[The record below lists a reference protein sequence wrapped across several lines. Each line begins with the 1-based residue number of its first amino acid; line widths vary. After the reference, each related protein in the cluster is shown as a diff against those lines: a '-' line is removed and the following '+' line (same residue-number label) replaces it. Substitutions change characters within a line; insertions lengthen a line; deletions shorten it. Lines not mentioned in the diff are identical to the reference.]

1 MADNRATTQT
11 INVVFTDLVGST
23 EMSNR
28 LGPEKTEELRVTHFT
43 LLRGAMENHGG
54 TEVKNLGD
62 GLMVVFPSQG
72 AALAGSVAMQQA
84 IDRHNRS
91 GKEPLGVRVGAAI
104 GDATPEDGDYFGEP
118 VVEAARLC
126 AKCDAG
132 QIIVS
137 DLYAQLGK
145 NLNHSFTSIGALELR
160 GVPDPVLSVTVDWD
174 PVEIQGALPIPERL
188 QPDILQLAGRHDHME
203 SLTQAL
209 KDAEA
214 GNRRVTFLAGEPGV
228 GKTRLSSEIAN
239 EAHGHGALTVY
250 GRCDEELSLP
260 YQPWVEA
267 VSYVIDHGPRE
278 LVDEVLRLHGPELSL
293 LVPQIRR
300 KYPDI
305 EAPSSTDAETE
316 RYHLL
321 QAVTSF
327 LSLVAAEAPV
337 LLVLDDLHW
346 ADKPTLTLLRHVFT
360 NGDSTSLM
368 IVGTY
373 RDSDLEAGHPLID
386 TVAALRREP
395 GVDHLNVRGLDDAEM
410 VQLVTNS
417 AEHEL
422 DDDMVAMAHNLRQE
436 TAGNA
441 FFAHEILRNLV
452 EVGDL
457 YLGDDGRWVVTKTF
471 EELTLPQSVR
481 DVVGQRVARMGEE
494 SLKSLRAAA
503 VIGKEFDLALVA
515 EITDADEDD
524 LLDAF
529 EAAVEA
535 GILAEVPGGDERFRF
550 LHTLTR
556 NTLQGE
562 LSDGRR
568 RRMHRK
574 IAEALEASIGDDPG
588 DRVGELATHWLAASV
603 SVDIGK
609 AIEYAR
615 LAGQRAAASL
625 APDEAIR
632 WFTTALD
639 NLEDLGQPDEAMRAA
654 LLLDLGTAQRNG
666 GDPDYRQTLLDA
678 GDLAAT
684 LGDVDLMASA
694 AIANNRGMYSR
705 LGEKDDERIAAI
717 ERATEAVGRDRTSR
731 RAMLL
736 ATLFSELEY
745 AAAYDER
752 LAIIDEAIEI
762 AREIGDDA
770 VLCAALNRSCVTSA
784 APHNL
789 DRRRSVSQESLAI
802 AQRLGDATL
811 EFWARCGVFQAAIG
825 SGDLETAGHAVEA
838 LSTAADASARPT
850 FRWVAGNLRGV
861 HLAAVGDADQMELVA
876 GANFGVGAD
885 NGEPDAFDY
894 YAIVLMTAR
903 WLQGRVPEILE
914 QLLSAAEENVEIPS
928 YRAVGAM
935 FKAELGDLDGAREL
949 LQVFK
954 DDDFD
959 YRVNNV
965 WSTVLA
971 PCGVASMILEDREAA
986 ASIYEKLSPFAGQM
1000 ICNQA
1005 FTFAGVD
1012 GILGGLAGLLGDHDA
1027 AARHFAEADAMTST
1041 NGAQWTAARDAL
1053 TQARYHAA
1061 NGNTERAQD
1070 HVSRC
1075 LVTAR
1080 ELGYADLEHKA
1091 RAVLTGLAG

>member
-1 MADNRATTQT
+1 MADTKSTTQT

-28 LGPEKTEELRVTHFT
+28 LGPEQTEELRVVHFN
-43 LLRGAMENHGG
+43 LLRGAIEAHGG
-54 TEVKNLGD
+54 AEVKNLGD
-62 GLMVVFPSQG
+62 GLMATFPSQG
-72 AALAGSVAMQQA
+72 AALAGCVAMQQA

-91 GKEPLGVRVGAAI
+91 GKEPLGVRVGAAL

-126 AKCDAG
+126 AKCEAG

-137 DLYAQLGK
+137 DLYAQQGKSLGQT
-145 NLNHSFTSIGALELR
+145 FTPIGELELR
-160 GVPDPVLSVTVDWD
+160 GVPEPVPSVTVDWD

-188 QPDILQLAGRHDHME
+188 QPDILVMAGRHDHME
-203 SLTQAL
+203 ALTQAL

-228 GKTRLSSEIAN
+228 GKTRLSSEVAK
-239 EAHGHGALTVY
+239 EAHGHGALTIY

-267 VSYVIDHGPRE
+267 VSYVIDHGPRD
-278 LVDEVLRLHGPELSL
+278 LVEEVLRLHGPELSL

-305 EAPSSTDAETE
+305 EAPHSTDVETE

-327 LSLVAAEAPV
+327 FSLIAAEEPV

-395 GVDHLNVRGLDDAEM
+395 GVDHLNVRGLDDTEM

-417 AEHEL
+417 ADHEL
-422 DDDMVAMAHNLRQE
+422 DDDMVAMAHHLRQE

-452 EVGDL
+452 EVGDI
-457 YLGDDGRWVVTKTF
+457 YLGDDGRWVVTKRF

-481 DVVGQRVARMGEE
+481 DVVGQRVARMGED

-515 EITDADEDD
+515 EITDANEDD
-524 LLDAF
+524 LLDAL

-556 NTLQGE
+556 NTLQSE

-568 RRMHRK
+568 RRMHRR
-574 IAEALEASIGDDPG
+574 IAEALEAAIGDDPG

-603 SVDIGK
+603 SVDTRK
-609 AIEYAR
+609 ATEYAR
-615 LAGQRAAASL
+615 MAGKRAELSL

-632 WFTTALD
+632 WFTTALE
-639 NLEDLGQPDEAMRAA
+639 NIEDLDEPDETLRAG
-654 LLLDLGTAQRNG
+654 LMVDLGTAQRNSG
-666 GDPDYRQTLLDA
+666 VPEYRQTLLDA
-678 GDLAAT
+678 GELAAE
-684 LGDVDLMASA
+684 LHEVDLVA
-694 AIANNRGMYSR
+694 AAAVANNRGMYSK
-705 LGEKDDERIAAI
+705 LGEKDEERIAAL
-717 ERATEAVGRDRTSR
+717 ERALDAAGSDRTSR

-745 AAAYDER
+745 AADYDER
-752 LAIIDEAIEI
+752 LALIDEAIEI
-762 AREIGDDA
+762 AREVGDDA
-770 VLCAALNRSCVTSA
+770 VLCAVLNRSCVTSA

-789 DRRRSVSQESLAI
+789 ERRQHVSRESLSI
-802 AQRLGDATL
+802 AQNLGDATL

-825 SGDLETAGHAVEA
+825 SGDLAAARDAVEA
-838 LSTAADASARPT
+838 LTNAAEASSRPT

-861 HLAAVGDADQMELVA
+861 YFAARGETEQLELV
-876 GANFGVGAD
+876 GATNFAVGAD

-903 WLQGRVPEILE
+903 WLQGRVPEILD
-914 QLLSAAEENVEIPS
+914 QLLAAADEQVEIPS

-935 FKAELGDLDGAREL
+935 FQAELGNLAEARDL

-954 DDDFD
+954 DDDFEN
-959 YRVNNV
+959 RVNNV
-965 WSTVLA
+965 WSTVLGPA
-971 PCGVASMILEDREAA
+971 GVAATILGDREAA
-986 ASIYEKLSPFAGQM
+986 TSIYEKLAPFAGQM

-1005 FTFAGVD
+1005 FTMTGVD
-1012 GILGGLAGLLGDHDA
+1012 GILGGLAGLLGDDEA
-1027 AARHFAEADAMTST
+1027 AERHFAEAEAITT
-1041 NGAQWTAARDAL
+1041 AGGARWAAARDDL
-1053 TQARYHAA
+1053 TQAEYHATRA
-1061 NGNTERAQD
+1061 NVEKAQD

-1075 LVTAR
+1075 LVAAR
-1080 ELGYADLEHKA
+1080 EHGYADLERRA
-1091 RAVLTGLAG
+1091 RTVLSGLGG